1 MAVRLLHPVHVLT
14 APLWQVFGEQT
25 LYSHDSRC
33 NTVQYLS
40 HIILFPPYL
49 YFTVGTEDCVCLY
62 KQHGGAWEEKLF
74 RIVVRS
80 CYFSSISWVTG
91 SELCLIT
98 GPLRMEG
105 SRGRQGKWGGLTF
118 FSLSSANALCFLWND
133 SEKGGL
139 RLISCQS
146 HLISSLS
153 FFLLRFIACHVLALL
168 ICLSLNL

>member
-1 MAVRLLHPVHVLT
+1 MSVRLLHPVHVLT
-14 APLWQVFGEQT
+14 ALLWQVFGEQI

-40 HIILFPPYL
+40 HIILFPPHL
-49 YFTVGTEDCVCLY
+49 YFTVGTEGCVCLY

-91 SELCLIT
+91 SKLCLIT
-98 GPLRMEG
+98 RPLRMEG
-105 SRGRQGKWGGLTF
+105 SRARQGKWGSLTF
-118 FSLSSANALCFLWND
+118 FYLFLLLTLSVFFGMTVKRGDYVLSAA
-133 SEKGGL
+133 S
-139 RLISCQS
+139 
-146 HLISSLS
+146 LISSLS
-153 FFLLRFIACHVLALL
+153 FFLLRFVACHVLALL